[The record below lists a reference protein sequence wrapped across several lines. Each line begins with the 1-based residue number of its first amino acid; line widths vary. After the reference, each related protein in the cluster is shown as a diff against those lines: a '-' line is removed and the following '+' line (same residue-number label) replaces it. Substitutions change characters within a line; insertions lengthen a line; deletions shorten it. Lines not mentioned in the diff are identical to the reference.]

1 MQPPNDA
8 RLPDDPIQWMSSLRD
23 SLPESALHV
32 RLFEEIINL
41 VLGGSSRSEQVGLSP
56 VAVVVIE
63 SDGAIEQVDS
73 LRSTYE
79 GATRTGYTV
88 LADPLDAALSHPGIV
103 ARQIGVEALSAT
115 CRACTVHRV
124 CGGGHYA
131 HRYRPGSGF
140 RSPSVYCRDLYRIIA
155 HVRRRVTDDLARL
168 ASGSMA

>member
-1 MQPPNDA
+1 MRPSRRPPPNGSIPA
-8 RLPDDPIQWMSSLRD
+8 QYG
-23 SLPESALHV
+23 LHI
-32 RLFEEIINL
+32 LQE
-41 VLGGSSRSEQVGLSP
+41 
-56 VAVVVIE
+56 VIE
-63 SDGAIEQVDS
+63 GIAVGAQRAGRSPKDVTLAPIGKRSKNGVIDGAIEQVDS